1 MPELTSLE
9 HLQPCLLDR
18 LTDDVPGSAQ
28 ESRAQRVVS
37 HQRYRQGVLR
47 DLEWLLNTGAPLP
60 EDGRFKLR
68 DFPEAQKSVLNYG
81 MRHIAGLTAP
91 NMDVLCREMM
101 EVIRVFEPRIDPA
114 TLSVA
119 ASMERNMIFF
129 EIRGELWARPMPE
142 QLFLKTQM
150 DLEVGLCVIGDRAH
164 G

>member
-1 MPELTSLE
+1 MPELISLE

-18 LTDDVPGSAQ
+18 LTDDAPTSTQ
-28 ESRAQRVVS
+28 ESRGQRVVS

-60 EDGRFKLR
+60 EIGGFALR
-68 DFPEAQKSVLNYG
+68 DYPEVQKSVLNYG
-81 MRHIAGLTAP
+81 MRHIVGLMTP
-91 NMDVLCREMM
+91 NLDVLCREMT
-101 EVIRVFEPRIDPA
+101 ELLRVFEPRIDPA
-114 TLSVA
+114 TLTVT
-119 ASMERNMIFF
+119 ASMERNLIFF

>member
-119 ASMERNMIFF
+119 GSTIAP
-129 EIRGELWARPMPE
+129 ARFA
-142 QLFLKTQM
+142 FLQAARVACARTSSAILPKSWLSTVQRIA
-150 DLEVGLCVIGDRAH
+150 GS
-164 G
+164 